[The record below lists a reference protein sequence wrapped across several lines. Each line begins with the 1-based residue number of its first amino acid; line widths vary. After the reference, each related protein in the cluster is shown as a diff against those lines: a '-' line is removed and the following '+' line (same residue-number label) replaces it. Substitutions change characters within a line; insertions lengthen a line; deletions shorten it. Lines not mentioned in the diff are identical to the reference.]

1 MPSQSESIAEAQR
14 EVQRK
19 LGRNLLRIQQL
30 EVLVKSLVA
39 QCVIESESGDMH
51 SFLAKRKQDVA
62 KKTLGQVV
70 GDLTTDL
77 LSLPENEE
85 DQQQEHPGDPTKI
98 WFRTSFRIEMS
109 PEDHQRTQQRLG
121 ELVELRNEL
130 VHHFIEIHDIWTV
143 EGCASADAYLDDCFL
158 LIDERFEEL
167 RKIAQNQDEVRKEV
181 ANVIRSGE
189 FKDFLLHGILP
200 GGTGAIWSSCT
211 IVNLLRDA
219 EATLAVDEWT
229 PLSRAIEY
237 ISSREPSHTPK
248 RYGCSSWRQVLHES
262 ARFTIRREQ
271 SEPGVAKETW
281 YRSRSV

>member
-1 MPSQSESIAEAQR
+1 MPLQPENIAEVQR

-30 EVLVKSLVA
+30 EVMVKSMVA
-39 QCVIESESGDMH
+39 HSVIESESGDIH
-51 SFLAKRKQDVA
+51 SFLDKRKQDIA

-77 LSLPENEE
+77 ISLPAKEE
-85 DQQQEHPGDPTKI
+85 GQQQERPGDPTKI

-109 PEDHQRTQQRLG
+109 PEDHQRTQRRLA
-121 ELVELRNEL
+121 ELVEMRNEL

-143 EGCASADAYLDDCFL
+143 AGCASADAYLDDCFR

-167 RKIAQNQDEVRKEV
+167 RKMAQHQDEVRKEM
-181 ANVIRSGE
+181 ANVMQSDG
-189 FKDFLLHGILP
+189 FSDFLLHGILP

-219 EATLAVDEWT
+219 EATLAVDGWT
-229 PLSRAIEY
+229 PLARAIEH
-237 ISSREPSHTPK
+237 ISSREPGHTPK

-262 ARFTIRREQ
+262 AIFTIRREQ
-271 SEPGVAKETW
+271 SELGAAKETW
-281 YRSRSV
+281 YCSR